1 MSIMSGNPNKNAFHC
16 YFIII
21 TVHYYLKYKMIQLS
35 YWNKSTDEFEEK
47 NLYYVMKFIYNTFYF
62 SELINIV
69 G

>member
-1 MSIMSGNPNKNAFHC
+1 
-16 YFIII
+16 
-21 TVHYYLKYKMIQLS
+21 MIQLS

-47 NLYYVMKFIYNTFYF
+47 NLYYVMKFIYSTFNF